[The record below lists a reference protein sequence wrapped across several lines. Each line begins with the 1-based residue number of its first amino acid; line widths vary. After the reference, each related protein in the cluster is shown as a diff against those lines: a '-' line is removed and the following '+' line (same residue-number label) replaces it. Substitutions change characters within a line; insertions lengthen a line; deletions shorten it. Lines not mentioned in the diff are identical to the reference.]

1 MEHKYN
7 LTVTEFVRLYS
18 DKLNGNFHSPLV
30 FKQIYY
36 VEDTLSNSL
45 LGVEA
50 FVVSIHRS
58 KSCDI
63 PVYAMMLENGIKII
77 MRNNFHDW
85 VLTIMSPKEISIPND
100 LVYGLHIYENLTP
113 NYCEGFKE
121 EWVFDYKTENF
132 KNTTVYVSDDL
143 RLFTLLYLLN
153 KEDIGNTEK
162 VSEIALKTLNF
173 ISIRTIMKTYMERH
187 ENISMFHELF
197 PKTFRKLIDYEFCA
211 NNNLSIFLKD
221 DEEVYKRISEFD
233 ELKRCFLIEKNSFDW
248 GENFK
253 GNYERLKELD

>member
-18 DKLNGNFHSPLV
+18 DKLNGKIYGPLGI
-30 FKQIYY
+30 KQMYY
-36 VEDTLSNSL
+36 VEDNISNSL

-100 LVYGLHIYENLTP
+100 LVYGLHVDGNITP

-153 KEDIGNTEK
+153 KEDIGNIEK

-173 ISIRTIMKTYMERH
+173 ETIKTIMKTYMERH
-187 ENISMFHELF
+187 KSISLFYELF
-197 PKTFRKLIDYEFCA
+197 PKTYRKLTDYDFCTK
-211 NNNLSIFLKD
+211 NNLSIFPND
-221 DEEVYKRISEFD
+221 SEEIYKRIVEFED
-233 ELKRCFLIEKNSFDW
+233 LKRIFLTEKISFDW
-248 GENFK
+248 GEDFK

>member
-18 DKLNGNFHSPLV
+18 EKLNEKFFSPLAI
-30 FKQIYY
+30 KQMYY
-36 VEDTLSNSL
+36 VEDTISNSL

-58 KSCDI
+58 KSCDM

-100 LVYGLHIYENLTP
+100 LVYGLHVDGNLTP

-121 EWVFDYKTENF
+121 EWVFDYKTEKF

-153 KEDIGNTEK
+153 KEDIDNTEK
-162 VSEIALKTLNF
+162 VPEIALKSLNF

-187 ENISMFHELF
+187 ESLPSFHELF
-197 PKTFRKLIDYEFCA
+197 PKTYKKIIDYDFRA
-211 NNNLSIFLKD
+211 NNKLTIFPQN
-221 DEEVYKRISEFD
+221 EEQICKIISEFD
-233 ELKRCFLIEKNSFDW
+233 ELKCCFLIEKNSFDW

>member
-18 DKLNGNFHSPLV
+18 DKLNEKIYGPLGI
-30 FKQIYY
+30 KQMYY
-36 VEDTLSNSL
+36 IEDNLSNSL

-50 FVVSIHRS
+50 FVVSTHRS
-58 KSCDI
+58 KSCNI

-100 LVYGLHIYENLTP
+100 LVYGLHVDGNLTP

-153 KEDIGNTEK
+153 KEDIGVNEK
-162 VSEIALKTLNF
+162 VSEIALKSLNF
-173 ISIRTIMKTYMERH
+173 ESIKTIMKTYMERH
-187 ENISMFHELF
+187 KSISLFHELF
-197 PKTFRKLIDYEFCA
+197 PKTYRKLTDYNFCE

-233 ELKRCFLIEKNSFDW
+233 ELKRYFLIEKNSFDW
-248 GENFK
+248 GENLEPYK
-253 GNYERLKELD
+253 ERLNF